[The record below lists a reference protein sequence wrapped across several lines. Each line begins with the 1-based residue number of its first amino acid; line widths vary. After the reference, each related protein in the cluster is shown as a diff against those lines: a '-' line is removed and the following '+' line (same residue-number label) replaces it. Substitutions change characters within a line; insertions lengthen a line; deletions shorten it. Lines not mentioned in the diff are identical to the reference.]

1 MARPKESAWAFSI
14 RAGELVGGGGAAI
27 DRERERSGLQPPKLL
42 LLHAD

>member
-27 DRERERSGLQPPKLL
+27 DRERSGLQPPKLL